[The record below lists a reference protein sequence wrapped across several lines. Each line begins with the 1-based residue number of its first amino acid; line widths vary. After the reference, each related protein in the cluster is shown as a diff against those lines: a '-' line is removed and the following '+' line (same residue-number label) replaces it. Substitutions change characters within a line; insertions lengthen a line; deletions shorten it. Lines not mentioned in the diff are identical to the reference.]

1 MASYKI
7 YFLIFCHKNQPSSE
21 GNGLNKLQNATVKAI
36 FVEKAVLPP
45 HADKLAGVARR
56 GTIAKIYAPS
66 GTSIRAQQQVDQ
78 CGHVTDVDA
87 AIVIDIG
94 SL

>member
-1 MASYKI
+1 MASTNCKMQPLRP
-7 YFLIFCHKNQPSSE
+7 FLLKKQFYASCGQLVGI
-21 GNGLNKLQNATVKAI
+21 
-36 FVEKAVLPP
+36 
-45 HADKLAGVARR
+45 ARR
-56 GTIAKIYAPS
+56 GTIAKIHAPS

-87 AIVIDIG
+87 AVTIDIG